1 MTSSKKPL
9 LTIAIPTFNRADYLR
24 ANLDQLRS
32 ELRGVADG
40 TVELFVSDNCSP
52 DKTPQVVAAAVADGM
67 SIRYLRNEANLG
79 WGPNFAQSYAQA
91 AGKFVLL
98 LGDDDLFV
106 DGSLKP
112 LLARLASADYGVV
125 VVGAYG
131 YDDDFRAE
139 YPGDYGEEFEF
150 GESNAFFEKVGLR
163 ITFTSACVIN
173 KSVIPGQSL
182 DRYENGDLAT
192 LPLVL
197 RAAIAAQRN
206 LLITRFVIAGKRQ
219 NSFNYDYAKA
229 FVKELWSTYDD
240 HASPGLTPRTI
251 RSIEKTQLRTYYPFY
266 AFDFRLARR
275 NGLDSMKLHFGER
288 YRTWPTYWFWVAPTL
303 YLPRPLAIVWG
314 AGTTAVGRVL
324 AGELRRGLTF
334 AAAKLRKRFTR
345 RPASGG
351 PSSQSS

>member
-1 MTSSKKPL
+1 MPPSSKPL
-9 LTIAIPTFNRADYLR
+9 LTIAIPTFNRAGYLR
-24 ANLDQLRS
+24 ANLDQLRT
-32 ELRGVADG
+32 ELDGVPAG
-40 TVELFVSDNCSP
+40 VVELIVSDNCSP
-52 DKTPQVVAAAVADGM
+52 DETPQVVSDAVAGGM
-67 SIRYLRNEANLG
+67 SIRYLRNEKNLG
-79 WGPNFAQSYAQA
+79 WGPNFAQSYAEA

-112 LLARLASADYGVV
+112 LLTRLASADYGVV

-139 YPGDYGEEFEF
+139 YPGNYGDEFEF
-150 GESNAFFEKVGLR
+150 DESNAFLEKVGLR
-163 ITFTSACVIN
+163 TTFTSACVIN
-173 KSVIPGQSL
+173 KSVIPRQSL
-182 DRYENGDLAT
+182 DRYTNGDLAT

-240 HASPGLTPRTI
+240 HAGPGLKPQTI
-251 RSIEKTQLRTYYPFY
+251 RAIERTMLRTYYPFY

-275 NGLDSMKLHFGER
+275 NGLDSMKQHFGER

-303 YLPRPLAIVWG
+303 YLPRSLAIVWG
-314 AGTTAVGRVL
+314 AGTTAVGRVMG
-324 AGELRRGLTF
+324 GELRRGLTF
-334 AAAKLRKRFTR
+334 AAAKLRKRLTR
-345 RPASGG
+345 RAASGG
-351 PSSQSS
+351 PSSQPS